1 MNEMN
6 DKKNEQDTTPTEAAS
21 GGWSQFGAEPPRAG
35 GFPGGRAT
43 EAAAAAEAAGQGR
56 TTPLPVPPLGAPAGA
71 PTGAPAG
78 TPAPPVGAQPLGTPA
93 GPSAPPATPSGV
105 PAPPPA
111 PVTTPVTAPVT
122 VPAQRGRLSG
132 MQKLGAG
139 LALAAMAVGG
149 GVAGAFAATAL
160 DDGPALVSS
169 AAPVV
174 SAAGNATTVADVAA
188 AVQPAVVSI
197 EVKTAAGG
205 GEGSGVVLSADG
217 LILTN
222 NHVVGSA
229 GQDGRVTVKFSD
241 GRTAPARIVG
251 TDPATDLAVI
261 RAENVSG
268 LTAASLG
275 DSDRLKVGDS
285 VLAIGSPLGLSGSV
299 SAGIVSALDR
309 TVTVGGEREQ
319 QLPPGWGGDR
329 RRQSAAQVTTIGG
342 AIQTDAAINPGNSGG
357 ALVNSS
363 GQVIGINT
371 AIATNGGDGSIGVGF
386 AIPINTAR
394 QVADQLIETG
404 KVVHAFL
411 GVGLADATGDTAGA
425 LVSQVTDGSPAA
437 QAGLRQGDVI
447 TKINDT
453 AVEDGDTVVGVVRG
467 LKPGDRVT
475 LVYLRD
481 GRSQTVTATLVQ
493 KTGE

>member
-1 MNEMN
+1 MNEMD
-6 DKKNEQDTTPTEAAS
+6 DKKNEQDTTPIEAAS

-35 GFPGGRAT
+35 GFPGGRA
-43 EAAAAAEAAGQGR
+43 AGAAEAAGQGR
-56 TTPLPVPPLGAPAGA
+56 TAPLPSLPLGAPAGV
-71 PTGAPAG
+71 PAG

-93 GPSAPPATPSGV
+93 ESPSGPPAPPVTPSGA
-105 PAPPPA
+105 PAPAA
-111 PVTTPVTAPVT
+111 PVTEPVT

-174 SAAGNATTVADVAA
+174 SAAGNVATVADVAA

-222 NHVVGSA
+222 NHVVGSV

-241 GRTAPARIVG
+241 GRTVSARIVG

-329 RRQSAAQVTTIGG
+329 RQQGAAQVTTIGG

-357 ALVNSS
+357 ALVDSS
-363 GQVIGINT
+363 GRVIGINT

-425 LVSQVTDGSPAA
+425 LVGQITEGSPAA

-467 LKPGDRVT
+467 LKPGDKVT

>member
-1 MNEMN
+1 M
-6 DKKNEQDTTPTEAAS
+6 DDRKNEQDTTPIEAAS
-21 GGWSQFGAEPPRAG
+21 GDGGWSQFGAEPPRAG

-43 EAAAAAEAAGQGR
+43 GAAETAGTAEAAGRER
-56 TTPLPVPPLGAPAGA
+56 TAVPPAPPLGAPSGS
-71 PTGAPAG
+71 PAG
-78 TPAPPVGAQPLGTPA
+78 PPAPPV
-93 GPSAPPATPSGV
+93 TPSGI
-105 PAPPPA
+105 PAPSSAPAAA
-111 PVTTPVTAPVT
+111 PVAGPVP

-160 DDGPALVSS
+160 DDRPALVSS

-174 SAAGNATTVADVAA
+174 SAAGDVTTVADVAA

-197 EVKTAAGG
+197 EVTTAAGG

-229 GQDGRVTVKFSD
+229 GQNGQVTVKFSD
-241 GRTAPARIVG
+241 GRTASARIVG

-261 RAENVSG
+261 RAEDVSG

-309 TVTVGGEREQ
+309 TVTVGGEQEQ
-319 QLPPGWGGDR
+319 QLPPGWGGG
-329 RRQSAAQVTTIGG
+329 RRQQGASQATTIGG
-342 AIQTDAAINPGNSGG
+342 AVQTDAAINPGNSGG
-357 ALVNSS
+357 ALVNAS
-363 GQVIGINT
+363 GQVVGINT
-371 AIATNGGDGSIGVGF
+371 AIATNGGEGSIGVGF

-411 GVGLADATGDTAGA
+411 GVGLADAAGGTAGA
-425 LVSQVTDGSPAA
+425 LVSQVAEDGPAA
-437 QAGLRQGDVI
+437 RAGLRQGDVI
-447 TKINDT
+447 TKIDDT
-453 AVEDGDTVVGVVRG
+453 PVEEGDTVVGVVRG
-467 LKPGDRVT
+467 LKPGDEVT

-481 GRSQTVTATLVQ
+481 GQSRTATATLVQ